1 MRAPNLSEFE
11 KLCQKYKN
19 DKELATAIKQWLD
32 NDADEKDPANAL
44 KDPAAGWHVVVGK
57 SYASAITYCTK
68 NVMFFDLLGDWNKT
82 FLIFKTN

>member
-1 MRAPNLSEFE
+1 MTNCAVCEE
-11 KLCQKYKN
+11 LCHKWKT
-19 DKELATAIKQWLD
+19 DKELATAIKSRFD
-32 NDADEKDPANAL
+32 NDADIKEPAEMHL
-44 KDPAAGWHVVVGK
+44 KDPSAGWHVIVGK